1 MISIVTKLLSI
12 WVFIAQLFILAMLC
26 YFLFFQKNKSFI
38 KNNFG
43 KVIDFLKK
51 NAIMFA
57 FFVAL
62 VAMMGSLFYS
72 EIVGWSPCKLCW
84 YQRIL
89 MYPLVLILWIAAMRR
104 DNKIGVYVLPMTVIG
119 AVIAA
124 FHYLQQVS
132 VTFAQ
137 LSKGCAA
144 DGVDCSVR
152 YTFSYGYITIPM
164 MALTAFI
171 IIGLLAYLKRKER

>member
-12 WVFIAQLFILAMLC
+12 WVFITQLFILAILF

-72 EIVGWSPCKLCW
+72 EIAGYSPCKLCW

-89 MYPLVLILWIAAMRR
+89 MYPLVLVFLIAWLKK
-104 DNKIGVYVLPMTVIG
+104 DKKVYIYALPVAVLG
-119 AVIAA
+119 ALIALYHNYTYYMA
-124 FHYLQQVS
+124 QVGI
-132 VTFAQ
+132 V
-137 LSKGCAA
+137 
-144 DGVDCSVR
+144 CS
-152 YTFSYGYITIPM
+152 FGGS
-164 MALTAFI
+164 
-171 IIGLLAYLKRKER
+171 